1 LNKLSK
7 DRPVSP
13 PVALTIAGSDSSAG
27 AGVQADLKTFA
38 AHGVYGVCAITALV
52 AESPGSVTWIE
63 PVDSILLSSQIESI
77 TSSFSLSSVK
87 TGMLASAGLV
97 GVVARFVSDHPH
109 LPLIVDPVLRAGAGN
124 LLLSNEGLE
133 RLKTELLPL
142 AFLVTPNLP
151 EAEILLGEPIL
162 TPEDFLTSPQ
172 RLHQRYGCNFLVKGG
187 HFPEG
192 DPLVVTDH
200 AWIAGESHTF
210 SRRRLSV
217 PDLHGTGCTLSAA
230 IAAQIA
236 LGLDT
241 PSAISAATR
250 YLAAC
255 MEQHFSWSAGGVSI
269 EALNHFPDE
278 VEFARS

>member
-1 LNKLSK
+1 M
-7 DRPVSP
+7 
-13 PVALTIAGSDSSAG
+13 ALTIAGSDSSAG

-52 AESPGSVTWIE
+52 AESPGSVARIE
-63 PVDSILLSSQIESI
+63 AVNSTLLETQIKSVN
-77 TSSFSLSSVK
+77 SAFSLFSVK
-87 TGMLASAGLV
+87 TGMLATADLV
-97 GVVARFVSDHPH
+97 AVVACFVREHPE

-142 AFLVTPNLP
+142 ARIVTPNLP

-162 TPEDFLTSPQ
+162 TPEAFLTSPQ
-172 RLHQRYGCNFLVKGG
+172 RLHQRYGCDFLVKGG
-187 HFPEG
+187 HFIEG
-192 DPLVVTDH
+192 DPSIITDH
-200 AWIAGESHTF
+200 AWIAGESRTF
-210 SRRRLSV
+210 SRLRLAV

-236 LGLDT
+236 LGHDT
-241 PSAISAATR
+241 TTAISAATR

-255 MEQHFSWSAGGVSI
+255 MEQHFSWSSGGVSI
-269 EALNHFPDE
+269 EALNHFPDG
-278 VEFARS
+278 VEFSRS